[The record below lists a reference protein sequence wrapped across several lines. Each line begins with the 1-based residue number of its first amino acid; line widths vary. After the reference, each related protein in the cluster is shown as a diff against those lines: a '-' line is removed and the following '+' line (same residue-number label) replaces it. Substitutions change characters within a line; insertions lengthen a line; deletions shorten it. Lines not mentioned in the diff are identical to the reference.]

1 MYPIELQSFVW
12 SKMLYLLKI
21 EMLLQKLFHPI
32 VVQALDFRQVVLPFF
47 GPSWP
52 YMGHKKGYLLLHVPD
67 SIY

>member
-1 MYPIELQSFVW
+1 MPLNFSL
-12 SKMLYLLKI
+12 LYGQKCSISLKI
-21 EMLLQKLFHPI
+21 EMLLQKFYHPI